1 MIPVPEHVLSSLASA
16 YGASLASLTYLGGGR
31 EDSDGIAYS
40 YPSAGA
46 TRVLKVL
53 AIPAADPDGLLR
65 LEERLKFM
73 HFIGQRG
80 VGVIHPLPLP
90 GGALYAAQPDGA
102 LLYLAYTYLKV
113 EGKTARGVEW
123 SDDMQR
129 AWGRTVGALHRHTQD
144 YPTWQRSPAPGGG
157 TLLGWRE
164 EWQGFYEWCK
174 DEAVKARWVS
184 IRERLEALPVH
195 RGCFGFIHNDPHTE
209 NILVTPGG
217 IVLLDFDVA
226 NYHWFA
232 TDIAIALQY
241 TLFSASG
248 GLERPVTDPAPIRHF
263 LDIFMQ
269 GYAQENTLDPFWLAQ
284 LDLFIAYRRILLF
297 TVMQEWLATEPDK
310 HAQWKQM
317 ILDEPPVV
325 G

>member
-1 MIPVPEHVLSSLASA
+1 MNPVPEDILSSLAA
-16 YGASLASLTYLGGGR
+16 AFGTAIPSLTYLGGGR
-31 EDSDGIAYS
+31 EDSDGIAYT
-40 YPSAGA
+40 YPHGDESH
-46 TRVLKVL
+46 VLKIM
-53 AIPAADPDGLLR
+53 AMRSDDPDNLLR

-73 HFIGQRG
+73 HFMGQRG
-80 VGVIHPLPLP
+80 LQVVHPLALP
-90 GGALYAAQPDGA
+90 AGDLYATQPDGS
-102 LLYLAYTYLKV
+102 LLYLAYTYRKV
-113 EGKTARGVEW
+113 EGETARGVKW
-123 SDDMQR
+123 SDDMLQ

-144 YPTWQRSPAPGGG
+144 YPTWQHSPTGEGR

-174 DEAVKARWVS
+174 DEAVKARWES
-184 IRERLEALPVH
+184 IRDRLEALPVH
-195 RGCFGFIHNDPHTE
+195 RACFGFIHNDPHAE
-209 NILVTPGG
+209 NILVTPSG

-232 TDIAIALQY
+232 TDISIALQ
-241 TLFSASG
+241 TVLFAASG
-248 GLERPVTDPAPIRHF
+248 GMERPVTDPAPMRHF
-263 LDIFMQ
+263 LEIFMQ

-297 TVMQEWLATEPDK
+297 TVLQEWLATEPEK